1 MRVIFTDEIS
11 IKVGQERTSRVFVW
25 RKKGEE
31 YHKDCVNE
39 RKRSTG
45 GMMFWGAFRKGKIG
59 PRLFFKL
66 EKGQKITSLVYRDQV
81 LLGPLKIFMDESV
94 SEGVQPIVM
103 EDNALVHKGVNKEL
117 RSRLEWAEY
126 EHPPNSPDLNPIEH
140 IWA

>member
-1 MRVIFTDEIS
+1 MHVIFTDEMS
-11 IKVGQERTSRVFVW
+11 IKVGQEQTSQVFVW

-45 GMMFWGAFRKGKIG
+45 GMIFWGAFRKGKIG
-59 PRLFFKL
+59 PGLFFKL

-81 LLGPLKIFMDESV
+81 LLGPLKTFVDESV

-117 RSRLEWAEY
+117 RTRLGWTEY